1 MYRKLS
7 EEWGMSEDAGQ
18 RLRRA
23 IEEGIGRSTDVRSIS
38 ALCRVAHLNRNTIY
52 AWFTGKAVPSSQA
65 LSRVAHALDM
75 SLMDLVAAW
84 EGRYPEPT
92 EEAIRD
98 LTDRLDML
106 SRQLAVIIKKLELSS
121 SVGLQV
127 AIMDAIQSGGDNEPP
142 NKSAGG

>member
-1 MYRKLS
+1 
-7 EEWGMSEDAGQ
+7 MSEDAGA

-38 ALCRVAHLNRNTIY
+38 ALCRVARINRNTIY
-52 AWFTGKAVPSSQA
+52 AWFTGKAVPSSQL

-92 EEAIRD
+92 EELVRELI
-98 LTDRLDML
+98 DRLDGL
-106 SRQLAVIIKKLELSS
+106 SRRLDTITRKLELSS

-127 AIMDAIQSGGDNEPP
+127 AIMDAIHGDNEPP
-142 NKSAGG
+142 DKTVRG